1 MKILPIN
8 TAGYNYNKNLNFK
21 SSIPVNQNSYDSFDN
36 GENDNNDNNSNQR
49 KPLPEW
55 ARKAMI
61 FTVVFFAFKNDPTVQ
76 NLLYSNEPSEDEKTR
91 NEFFEDV
98 QKMRKEDG
106 KSSSFYH
113 LNRLY
118 DIEQPEIKTLGDNRY
133 SLEFNLD
140 NQKIQLEMKLNKKNK
155 DTISGR
161 IKTGEN
167 QKFVNYKAI
176 FSPDSIEEFKILLND
191 GEEKFLIGRDT
202 NGELYKIK
210 NHKKEILNNE
220 NVEKYEQYLENLETY
235 DDLRFFTNEN
245 SLWRKLNYILLI
257 FILYNEYQHDKN
269 RRKQKNNTDDN
280 PSQD

>member
-8 TAGYNYNKNLNFK
+8 TVGYNYNKNLNFK

-36 GENDNNDNNSNQR
+36 GENDNNSNQR

-98 QKMRKEDG
+98 QKMRKEEG

-140 NQKIQLEMKLNKKNK
+140 NQKIQLEMKLNEKNK

-167 QKFVNYKAI
+167 QEFVNYKAI

-202 NGELYKIK
+202 NGELYKIE

-269 RRKQKNNTDDN
+269 RRKQKNNTGDN

>member
-8 TAGYNYNKNLNFK
+8 TVGYNYNKNLNFK

-36 GENDNNDNNSNQR
+36 GENDNNSNQR

-98 QKMRKEDG
+98 QKMRKEEG

-140 NQKIQLEMKLNKKNK
+140 NQKIQLEMKLNEKNK
-155 DTISGR
+155 DTISGC

-167 QKFVNYKAI
+167 QKCVNYKAI

-191 GEEKFLIGRDT
+191 GEEKFLIGRNT

>member
-8 TAGYNYNKNLNFK
+8 TVGYNYNKNLNFK

-36 GENDNNDNNSNQR
+36 GGNDNNDNNSNQR

-140 NQKIQLEMKLNKKNK
+140 NQKIQLEMKLNEKNK

-202 NGELYKIK
+202 NGELYKIE